1 MLHSTTAMRHM
12 TRWASVSLASLL
24 LTLACSASDGP
35 DADGTAACEDARAKL
50 SACSG
55 QMESPWPG
63 VCDPAVAA
71 RVLDEECE
79 AVSRAVTFPK
89 ADGAGP
95 LAAAACALGFF
106 AACETPACETAPE
119 DHAPRLDADAASGAC
134 GHLLDADDCGLC
146 SYYDCRESISRCGE
160 DGYLTGYVG
169 KYCERFATVTEPR
182 VSPAAAAWL
191 GRVRHCL
198 VDYLETEVAYDADCE
213 TIDRRGTDSHAE
225 CYVQTGFCDLS
236 PIDWFHI
243 IHSIDVGDVPLR
255 VVLRT
260 GHGCLQTWF

>member
-1 MLHSTTAMRHM
+1 VSASGDGGATWSPRLVSALLTAPDGVA
-12 TRWASVSLASLL
+12 WAASASASRAWLASCTSGAAAPSLRLSFSLA
-24 LTLACSASDGP
+24 
-35 DADGTAACEDARAKL
+35 
-50 SACSG
+50 
-55 QMESPWPG
+55 
-63 VCDPAVAA
+63 PA
-71 RVLDEECE
+71 
-79 AVSRAVTFPK
+79 AVSRAVAFPK

-119 DHAPRLDADAASGAC
+119 VHAPRLDADAASGAC

-169 KYCERFATVTEPR
+169 KYCQRFATVTEPR

-198 VDYLETEVAYDADCE
+198 VDYLEAEVAYDADCE

-236 PIDWFHI
+236 PLDWFHI

>member
-1 MLHSTTAMRHM
+1 MQISGMLGPVLLFAAVTA
-12 TRWASVSLASLL
+12 A
-24 LTLACSASDGP
+24 ACSNPAPGEGD
-35 DADGTAACEDARAKL
+35 DAAVCEAARSHL

-55 QMESPWPG
+55 LVESPLD
-63 VCDPAVAA
+63 VSCDPALASRLLAA
-71 RVLDEECE
+71 ECD
-79 AVSRAVTFPK
+79 AVSTALAYPK

-106 AACETPACETAPE
+106 AACETPACESAP
-119 DHAPRLDADAASGAC
+119 ADASPRETDLGGGAC
-134 GHLLDADDCGLC
+134 GHLLAADDCGLC
-146 SYYDCRESISRCGE
+146 SYYDCRESISRCGD

-169 KYCERFATVTEPR
+169 KYCQRFATVTEPR

-198 VDYLETEVAYDADCE
+198 VDYLEAEVPYDADCE
-213 TIDRRGTDSHAE
+213 TIDQRGTDSHAA

-236 PIDWFHI
+236 PLDWFHI
-243 IHSIDVGDVPLR
+243 VHSIDVGDVPLR

-260 GHGCLQTWF
+260 AHGCLQSWL